1 MAAEVE
7 DAGLIDTLED
17 EEDEDQEGSQWFNN
31 TIEEEIGEIC
41 SLNPFRIN
49 I

>member
-7 DAGLIDTLED
+7 DAVLMDTLED

-41 SLNPFRIN
+41 SLNPLRTN
-49 I
+49 K